1 LQEDLVKISKSGRRL
16 SAAAAVLGISA
27 LALAACGAA
36 PTDSGSSSKSSAP
49 AIDFLA
55 CIVSDSGGFDDQ
67 SFNQSSWEGLQKA
80 KADFGVQVKQA
91 ESKSNGDFATNLN
104 GMVAAKCD
112 LTYSVGFLLADAT
125 KATATANP
133 DSKFAI
139 IDDSS
144 IELPNVKSLTYDTAQ
159 AAYLAGYVAA
169 AQTKTGTVATF
180 GGMKIPTVTIFM
192 EGFAQGVAK
201 YNEAKGKDVK
211 LLGWDSAKQD
221 GTFTGDFE
229 KQDKGK
235 QVTQTFLD
243 QGADIVMPV
252 AGPVGKGAA
261 AAVKEANAAGKD
273 AALVWVDSDG
283 YNSASQY
290 KELMLTSVMK
300 AMDTSV
306 EDVTKQASEGK
317 FSNEAYVGTL
327 ANGGVSIA
335 PFHDFDSKVS
345 DETKKEVEDLKQQII
360 DGKIKAEAK
369 N

>member
-1 LQEDLVKISKSGRRL
+1 MKISKSGRRV

-36 PTDSGSSSKSSAP
+36 PAESGKSGDAAP
-49 AIDFLA
+49 AKDFLA

-80 KADFGVQVKQA
+80 KTDLGVEVKKA
-91 ESKSNGDFATNLN
+91 ESKANGDFATNLN
-104 GMVAAKCD
+104 GMVAANCD

-133 DSKFAI
+133 KSNFAI

-169 AQTKTGTVATF
+169 AQSKTGTVATF

-192 EGFAQGVAK
+192 EGFSQGVAK
-201 YNEAKGKDVK
+201 YNEAKGKSVK
-211 LLGWDSAKQD
+211 VLGWDSAKQD

-261 AAVKEANAAGKD
+261 AAVKEANAGGKD

-290 KELMLTSVMK
+290 KELMLTSVVK

-317 FSNEAYVGTL
+317 FTNEAYVGTL